1 MWFWITSNWWRKM
14 YIFKNLSPTSSQK
27 YVIRAVTNPIPPVN
41 VPGVEYLAS
50 LFFLTSFCIICCW
63 NWSFEGLSN
72 SVLAQ
77 FSRRFLFRLKIASYF
92 FHNSIY
98 PIEYN
103 TFRRQK
109 WLFLFDLEV
118 YTLRMRFFSFCFHLL
133 NYSIRGGT
141 HGRLGRTRTNLW
153 AWKNECMFVS

>member
-1 MWFWITSNWWRKM
+1 M
-14 YIFKNLSPTSSQK
+14 YCNQRQWSVLN
-27 YVIRAVTNPIPPVN
+27 AVTNPIPLYI
-41 VPGVEYLAS
+41 PGVEYLAS

-92 FHNSIY
+92 FHNLIY
-98 PIEYN
+98 PIEFN

-133 NYSIRGGT
+133 NYSIWRGGT
-141 HGRLGRTRTNLW
+141 NGRVGAVWANIKYGLACLGLMHMTFRT
-153 AWKNECMFVS
+153 AWPGHALYSHI